1 MPLTDYLSDF
11 SEELL
16 YVFVS
21 LIKPNHLTQ
30 ASRTVGEG
38 LADVI
43 SMHES
48 LTNHGVLCATL
59 TAKISTKGIRKNT
72 PSITDEGTKV
82 RYLPNVFSL
91 RTVSSVLL
99 PDIVAPR

>member
-48 LTNHGVLCATL
+48 LTNQILLFHFEMVATPYAEL
-59 TAKISTKGIRKNT
+59 ILAQ
-72 PSITDEGTKV
+72 
-82 RYLPNVFSL
+82 F
-91 RTVSSVLL
+91 
-99 PDIVAPR
+99 